1 MTLNKEKCSSGLAGK
16 GSFENVKQRV
26 LPQGKKSKKK
36 SQIHAAGFF
45 YMAGIVILGF
55 VCDEFSALNIK
66 QDQSNEKQ
74 LTWCQEKKEKS
85 IPCSHECAKELH
97 SGSCLQLK
105 KKSFCTIFFSFVL
118 NWKRSLL
125 QTDSPAG
132 VTLAVRSLPQKR
144 QLMISTAVCLCPCQ
158 VKPKESSVCAGALL
172 FLYTGDFYLNIK
184 FQDDSAGRELP
195 LAWFT
200 LPSVHIRALDTPLQA
215 GA

>member
-1 MTLNKEKCSSGLAGK
+1 MKNNLHNA
-16 GSFENVKQRV
+16 R
-26 LPQGKKSKKK
+26 KKK
-36 SQIHAAGFF
+36 KRG
-45 YMAGIVILGF
+45 
-55 VCDEFSALNIK
+55 E
-66 QDQSNEKQ
+66 
-74 LTWCQEKKEKS
+74 S

-105 KKSFCTIFFSFVL
+105 KKSFCTIFFFCFKLKTQSASNQLSCWCHFGC
-118 NWKRSLL
+118 LL
-125 QTDSPAG
+125 A
-132 VTLAVRSLPQKR
+132 PQKR

>member
-1 MTLNKEKCSSGLAGK
+1 MENNLHDAGK
-16 GSFENVKQRV
+16 
-26 LPQGKKSKKK
+26 KKK
-36 SQIHAAGFF
+36 KKRANVFPAVMNVQKNLIRG
-45 YMAGIVILGF
+45 V
-55 VCDEFSALNIK
+55 VCNSRKKVSAL
-66 QDQSNEKQ
+66 
-74 LTWCQEKKEKS
+74 
-85 IPCSHECAKELH
+85 
-97 SGSCLQLK
+97 
-105 KKSFCTIFFSFVL
+105 FFSFCFRL
-118 NWKRSLL
+118 KTQSASNRPSCWCHFGCSL
-125 QTDSPAG
+125 A
-132 VTLAVRSLPQKR
+132 PQKR